1 MHGPEKLHDFS
12 DKIMH
17 RFKDLK
23 SAIIGCF
30 FKPALHSFVEKGRA
44 VTFSLA

>member
-23 SAIIGCF
+23 SAIYWPF
-30 FKPALHSFVEKGRA
+30 LSLHSILLVKKA
-44 VTFSLA
+44 VR